1 MRIKFRIVERKFPR
15 HARDFTDYCIANV
28 VVVECDKQELVGRTM
43 TWKGKLPACVPYVL
57 YACESGVY
65 EDEPGVSLT
74 CGKSTTVCCETPSV
88 MPTDGLVFMIEQ
100 ELGQRAS
107 ATAEDVLCSRI
118 VTQMLR
124 GKLSARPLVAART
137 GCEALIEGV
146 PCMFD
151 VVSNDTLYYRAG
163 MLQDVRK
170 IYGEGTQKIQKT
182 LRYDLLL
189 RLWHDLGFPLNGGSG
204 SAGAPIESL
213 FPLLSRNNPY
223 KMKPLT
229 YGQFIKCPA
238 STGVTPF
245 QTLGVRILDCYRK
258 LGQHTGHAFDY
269 LHKRF
274 TQDHP
279 VDRGS
284 YERSFWWLVNTVKA
298 LVWVRDAAMVSETH
312 THRRATEIVNLL
324 SALFERF
331 DPEKSES
338 LLRPVDTPVPCIPP
352 PHLTDEQTL
361 ACLHMLNNPFTMV
374 CGPPGRG
381 KTTILEVKNPQPLRG
396 CGFFRDSLVSLMFI
410 LRLP

>member
-1 MRIKFRIVERKFPR
+1 
-15 HARDFTDYCIANV
+15 
-28 VVVECDKQELVGRTM
+28 
-43 TWKGKLPACVPYVL
+43 
-57 YACESGVY
+57 
-65 EDEPGVSLT
+65 
-74 CGKSTTVCCETPSV
+74 
-88 MPTDGLVFMIEQ
+88 MIEQ
-100 ELGQRAS
+100 ELGQRTS

-124 GKLSARPLVAART
+124 GKLSTRPLVAART

-170 IYGEGTQKIQKT
+170 VYGEGTQKIQKT
-182 LRYDLLL
+182 LRYDLLK
-189 RLWHDLGFPLNGGSG
+189 RLWQDLGFPLNGSAAPDANGASGAVCGTTTNPTNAG
-204 SAGAPIESL
+204 SAVNGRIESI
-213 FPLLSRNNPY
+213 FPLLSRNNAY
-223 KMKPLT
+223 KTKPLT

-238 STGVTPF
+238 SSGAAPF

-274 TQDHP
+274 TQEHP
-279 VDRGS
+279 IDRGS

-298 LVWVRDAAMVSETH
+298 LVWVRDASMVSETH

-331 DPEKSES
+331 DPEKSEG
-338 LLRPVDTPVPCIPP
+338 LLRPVDAPVPCIPP

-381 KTTILEVKNPQPLRG
+381 KTTILEVKKNLATAKRLR
-396 CGFFRDSLVSLMFI
+396 GFFRCSLIIIFFLSGCRRLLEKSLGNF
-410 LRLP
+410 LCWNKRCLSS